1 MGYTYDDLPEPG
13 MFIPH
18 VPGKGP
24 QAGGRRRKRKTKKL
38 TKTKTKKRI
47 KRKIYTGP
55 RGGKYYRKGG
65 RKVYI

>member
-18 VPGKGP
+18 APGKGP
-24 QAGGRRRKRKTKKL
+24 QAGGRRIKSKTKIKTKKL
-38 TKTKTKKRI
+38 I